1 MGESGILHEDDR
13 VELLDG
19 EIIDMS
25 PIGVK
30 HANCVRRLNNLFSQK
45 AGGKAI
51 VDVQN
56 PLRLDEH
63 SEPQP
68 DILLLKPKQ
77 DFYASSLP
85 CAEDVLLL
93 IEVMDTSA
101 SYDRQIKLPLYARHG
116 VQEVWLVSLLDENV
130 EVYRNPV
137 SGAYQEKQIL
147 NRGKSVSPQS
157 FPDFLVAVSDILG

>member
-13 VELLDG
+13 VELIEG

-25 PIGVK
+25 PIGVR
-30 HANCVRRLNNLFSQK
+30 HANCVRRLIHLFTEGLVK
-45 AGGKAI
+45 KAI

-68 DILLLKPKQ
+68 DIVLLKYRQ
-77 DFYASSLP
+77 DFYASSHP
-85 CAEDVLLL
+85 APQDVLLL

-101 SYDRQIKLPLYARHG
+101 DYDRQVKLPLYARHS
-116 VQEVWLVSLLDENV
+116 VKEVWLVNLLDENV

-137 SGAYQEKQIL
+137 SGSYQDKQIFT
-147 NRGKSVSPQS
+147 RGQS
-157 FPDFLVAVSDILG
+157 FSPLAFSDLTLNISDILG

>member
-1 MGESGILHEDDR
+1 MGESGILREDDR
-13 VELLDG
+13 VELLEG
-19 EIIDMS
+19 EIIYIS

-30 HANCVRRLNNLFSQK
+30 HASCVTRLTYLFSQK
-45 AGGKAI
+45 IGKNAL
-51 VDVQN
+51 VSVQN

-68 DILLLKPKQ
+68 DVMLLKPKQ

-101 SYDRQIKLPLYARHG
+101 GVDRQVKLPLYARHG
-116 VQEVWLVSLLDENV
+116 VSEVWLVSLLDENV
-130 EVYRNPV
+130 EVYKNPV
-137 SGAYQEKQIL
+137 SGSYQDKHVIT
-147 NRGKSVSPQS
+147 RGQSLSPMA
-157 FPDFLVAVSDILG
+157 FPELLLDASDILG